1 MPWMISEAR
10 LDPNQ
15 RDFLQK
21 YDRDSKKNY
30 WVKGFAGSG
39 KSVLVV
45 HAAIRALRDNP
56 GLTICIVLF
65 THSLIDLF
73 RTGLPEDLPNIPVM
87 TYYRFKKRPRQY
99 DLILVDEVQD
109 LPADVLSTLKA
120 HSKRLIV
127 AGDEA
132 QSIYDNRV
140 APEEIEQLADAE
152 PYALTILHRLTQKII
167 DVASNIFPDKQLERA
182 KKSRLKNVEVVVA
195 YAEETDDEVAY
206 VWENA
211 VQNAVP
217 GKPVAVLL
225 PKRGRITQFANHVL
239 ASEGKP
245 SWTPTQNQYGKTDF
259 GAMNAHLK
267 RQDVRLQY
275 IGNSYGSLA
284 ETEKK
289 GYVVLMTYH
298 SAKGLD
304 FETVFL
310 PFLSDGLTIWRS
322 NEARARTLFYV
333 AITRSRLNLFLSYTG
348 APHRFVQDIP
358 AGLVREVGLPL
369 PEPDTKTTTDVE
381 ILF

>member
-1 MPWMISEAR
+1 MVPEAR

-21 YDRDSKKNY
+21 YDRNGDTNY

-45 HAAIRALRDNP
+45 HAAIRALQDNP
-56 GLTICIVLF
+56 GLTVCIVLF

-73 RTGLPEDLPNIPVM
+73 KTGLPEDLPNIPVM
-87 TYYRFKKRPRQY
+87 TYHRFKKRPQQY

-109 LPADVLSTLKA
+109 LPANVLSTLKV

-140 APEEIEQLADAE
+140 DPQEIKQLAAAE

-167 DVASNIFPDKQLERA
+167 DIASKIFPNKQLEKA

-195 YAEETDDEVAY
+195 HAEETDEEVGY
-206 VWENA
+206 VWETA

-225 PKRGRITQFANHVL
+225 PKRRLITKFANQVL
-239 ASEGKP
+239 AREGKP
-245 SWTPTQNQYGKTDF
+245 SWTPTNNQYGKTDF
-259 GAMNAHLK
+259 GAMNAHLSQQGVK
-267 RQDVRLQY
+267 LQY
-275 IGNSYGSLA
+275 IGNKYGSLA
-284 ETEKK
+284 TTERT

-304 FETVFL
+304 YETVFL
-310 PFLSDGLTIWRS
+310 PFLTDSLTIWRGD
-322 NEARARTLFYV
+322 EGRARTLFYV
-333 AITRSRLNLFLSYTG
+333 ALTRSRLNLYLTYTG
-348 APHRFVQDIP
+348 RPHRFVRDIP
-358 AGLVREVGLPL
+358 RHLVQEVALPL
-369 PEPDTKTTTDVE
+369 PEAAGESAIESE
-381 ILF
+381 IIF

>member
-1 MPWMISEAR
+1 MPWMVPEAR

-15 RDFLQK
+15 RDFLQA
-21 YDRDSKKNY
+21 YDRNSDKNY

-45 HAAIRALRDNP
+45 HAAIRALQDNP
-56 GLTICIVLF
+56 GLKICIVLF

-73 RTGLPEDLPNIPVM
+73 RTGLPEDLPDIPVM
-87 TYYRFKKRPRQY
+87 TYYRFKKHTQQY

-109 LPADVLSTLKA
+109 LPADVLSKLKA

-152 PYALTILHRLTQKII
+152 PYTLTILHRLTQKII
-167 DVASNIFPDKQLERA
+167 DVASNIFPDKQLDKA

-195 YAEETDDEVAY
+195 EAEESDDEVAY

-217 GKPVAVLL
+217 GKPVPVLL
-225 PKRGRITQFANHVL
+225 PKRGLITQFANQVL
-239 ASEGKP
+239 AREGKP
-245 SWTPTQNQYGKTDF
+245 SWNPTLNTYGKTDF
-259 GAMNAHLK
+259 GAMNAHLE
-267 RQDVRLQY
+267 RQEVRLQY

-284 ETEKK
+284 TTEQT

-310 PFLSDGLTIWRS
+310 PFLTDSLTIWRS
-322 NEARARTLFYV
+322 DEARARTLFYV
-333 AITRSRLNLFLSYTG
+333 ALTRSRLNLFLTHTG
-348 APHRFVQDIP
+348 HPHRFVRDIP
-358 AGLVREVGLPL
+358 DRLVRKMSVPL
-369 PEPDTKTTTDVE
+369 PRVDQQTTSEED